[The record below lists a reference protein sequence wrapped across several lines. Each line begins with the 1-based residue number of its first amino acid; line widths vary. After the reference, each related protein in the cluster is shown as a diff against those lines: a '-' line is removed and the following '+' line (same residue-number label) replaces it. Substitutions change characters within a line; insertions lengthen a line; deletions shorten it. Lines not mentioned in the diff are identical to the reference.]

1 VTTPIN
7 TDKHPSLPLAHSP
20 ADQAGKARVSHRSE
34 TDAEGKA
41 GETAQ
46 AVAGDDQNMDVTR
59 ANQML
64 DLTTG
69 SLARRPGGSIETDAQ
84 AQAAVGR
91 LEALVKEDPEAA
103 LRAQASGLNELH
115 RALLEGQPT

>member
-1 VTTPIN
+1 MTTPVN

-20 ADQAGKARVSHRSE
+20 ADQAGKAKVSHRSE
-34 TDAEGKA
+34 TGTEGKA
-41 GETAQ
+41 GETPQ

-69 SLARRPGGSIETDAQ
+69 SLARRPGGSIETGDQ
-84 AQAAVGR
+84 ARAAVSR
-91 LEALVKEDPEAA
+91 LETLVKEDPEAA

-115 RALLEGQPT
+115 QALLEVQP